1 MKNKLLPAIEL
12 TSNHHPIASVIWLH
26 GLGAD
31 GNDFVPII
39 KELALPDNMPVR
51 FIFPHAPMRPV
62 TVNGGHVM
70 RAWYDLTMLG
80 GNVSGGHNESN
91 IRESQHSIEMFIER
105 EIERG
110 IPSEKIF
117 LAGFSQGGVI
127 ALHTGLRY
135 QKKLGGIIALS
146 TYLALIDSLATERS
160 EINRAVSIYMAHG
173 IQDPVIPIN
182 IGTLSKNE
190 LGRLGFSVEWYEY
203 PMQHSVCME
212 EIESISKWLQKRL
225 N

>member
-1 MKNKLLPAIEL
+1 MRDLLPAVEI
-12 TSNHHPIASVIWLH
+12 TTNHNPIASVIWLH

-39 KELALPDNMPVR
+39 KELNLPDQFPVR
-51 FIFPHAPMRPV
+51 FIFPHAPMRAV
-62 TVNGGHVM
+62 TINAGHVM

-80 GNVSGGHNESN
+80 GNIGGHNESD
-91 IRESQHSIEMFIER
+91 IRQSQKSIEMFIER
-105 EIERG
+105 EVERG
-110 IPSEKIF
+110 VPSEKIF

-127 ALHTGLRY
+127 ALQTGLRY

-146 TYLALIDSLATERS
+146 TYLTLIDSLSSEQSEANRS
-160 EINRAVSIYMAHG
+160 TPIYMAHG
-173 IQDPVIPIN
+173 SHDPVIPIH

-190 LGRLGFSVEWYEY
+190 LVRLGFSVDWHEY

-212 EIESISKWLQKRL
+212 EIEAISGWLQKRL
-225 N
+225 K